1 MTNVPLGPG
10 GWYYEKGYRVCI
22 TGLGAKATKPSLQ
35 GLFGEFGHIIKIETP
50 SRGQAA
56 YVSFKERGD
65 AEDAVKAMD
74 GETVDGSKL
83 TVCKAGD
90 RPPPS
95 AAARRD
101 TPANKGNDVLTT
113 TNFEREEKRTA
124 AYVDSSTGVDKRLA
138 KEPKKRSRSR
148 EHGKEAAAAEII
160 AERREAAVA
169 AEASAK
175 AVPGVRRA
183 LAAAGGAGGIE
194 QT

>member
-138 KEPKKRSRSR
+138 KEPRKRSRSR
-148 EHGKEAAAAEII
+148 EHGKEAGSSRNHSRKARSRSRGRGKRKSSSGSAESPSRS
-160 AERREAAVA
+160 RR
-169 AEASAK
+169 
-175 AVPGVRRA
+175 RRRH
-183 LAAAGGAGGIE
+183 
-194 QT
+194 